1 MWIVLPLAFVAALAV
16 ASSVFYAGW
25 DLLGARKLKTE
36 PRVDSKT
43 LFDLVKLSFG
53 VVAGSGGLVALVVA
67 YRRQRVD
74 EDGAL
79 RDATRLHSER
89 FTVAVSQLG
98 DDSAAVRLGGV
109 HALAHLADDAPTR
122 ALRQSCID
130 VLCAYLRLPYTA
142 ESDLPTGDTLAR
154 HSYLELRQVRHTV
167 IRLIRDH
174 LRLGV
179 EHSHSWRDH
188 SFDFTSV
195 VFDGGDFEDAHF
207 LGPVSF
213 EDAQFTGHVSFDRA
227 RLASS
232 SVSFDGVVFTGG
244 NVSFDRAEF
253 AGDDVSFARA
263 RFDSGR
269 VSFEDAQFA
278 GGNVSFYGA
287 QFTGGRVSFNGTQF
301 AGGNVYF
308 YGANLASSWVSF
320 DRTGFVGGDVSFD
333 GAGLTSGDVTF
344 DDARF
349 VSSSVSFDGV
359 VFTGGNVSF
368 DRAEFTGGDVT
379 FNRTQFTGGR
389 VSFDDAQFTG
399 GNVSFEDAHFAGGT
413 VDFGRAG
420 GTAPEGLPSSGGSVL
435 AGLVLPTAW

>member
-1 MWIVLPLAFVAALAV
+1 MTPLLARTRERRRGLRLWHVWIVLPLAFVAALAV

-25 DLLGARKLKTE
+25 DLLDAQKLKAE
-36 PRVDSKT
+36 PHIDSKT
-43 LFDLVKLSFG
+43 LFELVKLSFG
-53 VVAGSGGLVALVVA
+53 VVAGAGGLVALVVA

-98 DDSAAVRLGGV
+98 DASAAVRLGGV

-122 ALRQSCID
+122 ALRQSCVD
-130 VLCAYLRLPYTA
+130 VLCAYLRLPHTA
-142 ESDLPTGDTLAR
+142 ECDLPAGDTLAR

-195 VFDGGDFEDAHF
+195 VLDGGDFEGAHF
-207 LGPVSF
+207 LGHVSF

-227 RLASS
+227 RFASS
-232 SVSFDGVVFTGG
+232 SVSFDGVVFTSG
-244 NVSFDRAEF
+244 NA
-253 AGDDVSFARA
+253 
-263 RFDSGR
+263 
-269 VSFEDAQFA
+269 
-278 GGNVSFYGA
+278 
-287 QFTGGRVSFNGTQF
+287 
-301 AGGNVYF
+301 
-308 YGANLASSWVSF
+308 
-320 DRTGFVGGDVSFD
+320 
-333 GAGLTSGDVTF
+333 
-344 DDARF
+344 
-349 VSSSVSFDGV
+349 
-359 VFTGGNVSF
+359 SF

-379 FNRTQFTGGR
+379 FNRTQF
-389 VSFDDAQFTG
+389 AG
-399 GNVSFEDAHFAGGT
+399 GNVSFKDAHFAGGT

-420 GTAPEGLPSSGGSVL
+420 GTAPEGLPSSGGSVPV
-435 AGLVLPTAW
+435 GLVLPTAW